1 MTTEEVQR
9 AWMALAQEVRTGV
22 LSTLRNGRP
31 FGSHVPYRF
40 GSNWTCAYLY
50 LSRLKLH
57 TQHLRADSRVSLF
70 VAEADRPEKNPLS
83 LKRMNLLGEAAQL
96 PSGEPS
102 YLTVKKQYLA
112 RFPAAAP
119 MVGFSDFSL
128 WELRLEEAHLVLGF
142 GRAFISTAAEPSTWS
157 HQRLEQKFPTAK

>member
-1 MTTEEVQR
+1 MNTEEVQR
-9 AWMALAQEVRTGV
+9 AWMALAQEVRTDV
-22 LSTLRNGRP
+22 LLTLRNGRP
-31 FGSHVPYRF
+31 FGSHAPYLF

-50 LSRLKLH
+50 LSRLTLH

-70 VAEADRPEKNPLS
+70 VAIAGGPEKNPLS
-83 LKRMNLLGEAAQL
+83 LKRMNLLGEAGQL

-102 YLTVKKQYLA
+102 YLTVKKRYLA

-119 MVGFSDFSL
+119 TVGFSDFSL

-142 GRAFISTAAEPSTWS
+142 GRALISTVAEPSTWS
-157 HQRLEQKFPTAK
+157 HQRPEQKFPTAK